1 MIILNSRY
9 FLAIF
14 SFYCIEDALEGNND
28 WKSKKDNNKT
38 KSNSTTDKK
47 QMPVSGN
54 LTATSSSSPGSS
66 AVSSTTAII
75 LKNKVEDST
84 EMENGSPLQRGVSK
98 LQKTLG
104 IVLLLI
110 LIFIA
115 ALSTLAFALLFLLAK
130 RRREIRRIVIAHGP
144 HGGRP
149 RPNSNGSGRSN
160 NKTTTNKHGKG
171 AALADDD
178 AVNKNAPS
186 ENSFLGGSGGGEK
199 DDDGFLAATI
209 LPSDMVFAEAV
220 SSTNRN
226 IYSPAMDPFQEI
238 AENKEKPQL
247 SYISTDTTT
256 FGSKPGTTAN
266 TNSAAISSFSDGL
279 GSTNKKDDDDN
290 DHATLLFGNN
300 TLPCKET
307 ATIVEEKYICSAGES
322 FPQAQASSCLP
333 SNNNG
338 FGAEKLT
345 FMNANRKMPLLAQF
359 VDQITTVEEGFKSM
373 TPRAVELFGKSGSRP
388 CSINSDGGVNGATR
402 DEPHWSTQNACN
414 NLNSN
419 KNNNSGRDLVLDNK
433 VVGECNGH
441 LDKDCLM
448 ETNNGN
454 NIALPN

>member
-1 MIILNSRY
+1 M
-9 FLAIF
+9 
-14 SFYCIEDALEGNND
+14 EGNND

-66 AVSSTTAII
+66 AASTTTII

-115 ALSTLAFALLFLLAK
+115 GLSTLAFALLFLLAK

-149 RPNSNGSGRSN
+149 RPNSNGSGRGN

-178 AVNKNAPS
+178 GDAVNKNAPS
-186 ENSFLGGSGGGEK
+186 ENSFLGGGGEK
-199 DDDGFLAATI
+199 DDGFLAATI
-209 LPSDMVFAEAV
+209 LPSDMMFAVTV

-266 TNSAAISSFSDGL
+266 TNTATISHDSDGL
-279 GSTNKKDDDDN
+279 VGTNKKDDDDN
-290 DHATLLFGNN
+290 DHATLLVGNN
-300 TLPCKET
+300 RFPCKET
-307 ATIVEEKYICSAGES
+307 ATITEEKDICSGGSGS
-322 FPQAQASSCLP
+322 FPQAQTFSCLP

-338 FGAEKLT
+338 FGAQKPT
-345 FMNANRKMPLLAQF
+345 FMNANRKMPLQAQF
-359 VDQITTVEEGFKSM
+359 VDQITAVEEGFKSM
-373 TPRAVELFGKSGSRP
+373 TPRAVELFGKSDSRP
-388 CSINSDGGVNGATR
+388 CSISSDGGVNGVTR
-402 DEPHWSTQNACN
+402 DEPYWSSQNVCN

-419 KNNNSGRDLVLDNK
+419 KNNNSGGVLVLDNM
-433 VVGECNGH
+433 VVGDYNSH

>member
-1 MIILNSRY
+1 M
-9 FLAIF
+9 
-14 SFYCIEDALEGNND
+14 EGNND

-66 AVSSTTAII
+66 AASTTTII

-115 ALSTLAFALLFLLAK
+115 GLSTLAFALLFLLAK

-149 RPNSNGSGRSN
+149 RPNSNGSGRGN

-178 AVNKNAPS
+178 GDAVNKNAPS
-186 ENSFLGGSGGGEK
+186 ENSFLGGGGEK

-209 LPSDMVFAEAV
+209 LPSDMMFAVTV

-266 TNSAAISSFSDGL
+266 TNTAAISHDSDGL
-279 GSTNKKDDDDN
+279 VGTNKKDDDDN
-290 DHATLLFGNN
+290 DHATLLVGNN
-300 TLPCKET
+300 RFPCKET
-307 ATIVEEKYICSAGES
+307 ATITEEKDICSGGSGS
-322 FPQAQASSCLP
+322 FPQAQTFSCLP

-338 FGAEKLT
+338 FGAQKPT
-345 FMNANRKMPLLAQF
+345 FMNANRKMPLQAQF
-359 VDQITTVEEGFKSM
+359 VDQITAVEEGFKSM
-373 TPRAVELFGKSGSRP
+373 TPRAVELFGKSDSRP
-388 CSINSDGGVNGATR
+388 CSISSDGGVNGVTR
-402 DEPHWSTQNACN
+402 DEPYWSSQNVCN

-419 KNNNSGRDLVLDNK
+419 KNNNSGGVLVLDNM
-433 VVGECNGH
+433 VVGDYNSH